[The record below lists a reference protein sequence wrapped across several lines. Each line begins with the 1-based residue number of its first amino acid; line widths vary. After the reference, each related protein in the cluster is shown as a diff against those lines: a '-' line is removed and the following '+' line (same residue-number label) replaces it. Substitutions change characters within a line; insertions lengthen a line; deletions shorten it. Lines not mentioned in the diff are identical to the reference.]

1 MNNTSAVQAASNPFL
16 SVADQQQNAW
26 SKARDRRMAKLVV
39 KSEAEAPMVAS
50 PSDRAVQERSALL
63 RQYNKALTQRR
74 HDLLNGQHGA
84 AVRDLLQ
91 IMDTL
96 TPSSAPGLMSYLAK
110 CNWFLHA
117 ERATRQDIL
126 SLIDIGIC
134 RHRVR
139 EGLAPFD
146 DSLPGEP
153 ATAFEIIRSNMQV
166 VS

>member
-1 MNNTSAVQAASNPFL
+1 MTHAASQSAANPFL
-16 SVADQQQNAW
+16 SVADAQQNAW
-26 SKARDRRMAKLVV
+26 SKARDRRMAKLVI

-74 HDLLNGQHGA
+74 HDLLNGKHGTQIKE
-84 AVRDLLQ
+84 LLGL
-91 IMDTL
+91 MDTL

-117 ERATRQDIL
+117 ERSTRQDIL

-146 DSLPGEP
+146 DSLPGEQP
-153 ATAFEIIRSNMQV
+153 TAFEIIRSNMQV
-166 VS
+166 LS